1 MRSLVVLPG
10 TRTGGSVGLA
20 KPGGVTEARRP
31 LGPTATPH
39 RFAHAK
45 AREDGDT
52 VLCSFALRFRRRKR
66 NAPPLTVAWPR
77 YEAVDFGLRLF
88 FGRGLFARCL
98 GFILVANDFLLARMW
113 LSDAAGPACGMP
125 GA

>member
-10 TRTGGSVGLA
+10 PRTGGSVGLA

-52 VLCSFALRFRRRKR
+52 VSCSFALGLAGEEKR
-66 NAPPLTVAWPR
+66 A
-77 YEAVDFGLRLF
+77 
-88 FGRGLFARCL
+88 AR
-98 GFILVANDFLLARMW
+98 
-113 LSDAAGPACGMP
+113 
-125 GA
+125 